1 MHNKSETGKIGEDLA
16 CGYLKDKGYKIINR
30 NYRQKWGEI
39 DIIAKDPNCV
49 LVFVE
54 VKAMRQSNS
63 AIVQKYSPQVAE
75 LKPEDNMTA
84 AKIIKVKR
92 TASLFAGANEELVG
106 ESGWRVDLVAIT
118 MFHDKHSEINHYEN
132 V

>member
-1 MHNKSETGKIGEDLA
+1 
-16 CGYLKDKGYKIINR
+16 
-30 NYRQKWGEI
+30 
-39 DIIAKDPNCV
+39 
-49 LVFVE
+49 
-54 VKAMRQSNS
+54 
-63 AIVQKYSPQVAE
+63 
-75 LKPEDNMTA
+75 MTA